1 MMKLTSPVTSL
12 SKRSHRG
19 VGAGL
24 IVGLALLGV
33 LVMGGLW
40 LAGGY
45 NGLVSQQTTL
55 EQATANVQ
63 SQLKRRADLVPNL
76 VATVKGY
83 AKHEE
88 KVFGDIAAA
97 RSRLLNADVANN
109 PAAAAQANQA
119 MTSSLGRLLAV
130 AENYPN
136 LKADQNFN
144 RLQDELSGTENRIN
158 YARLQYNESVTGYNR
173 SVRSFPNNI
182 LAGMFGFMVKQPF
195 QATEAE
201 KATPTVSF

>member
-1 MMKLTSPVTSL
+1 MTDQIAVKRFL
-12 SKRSHRG
+12 SRSQSG
-19 VGAGL
+19 IGTGL
-24 IVGLALLGV
+24 VVGLALLGALV
-33 LVMGGLW
+33 LGGLW

-45 NGLVSQQTTL
+45 NGLVTKQTTL

-88 KVFGDIAAA
+88 KVFGDIASA

-158 YARLQYNESVTGYNR
+158 YARLQYNDSVTGYNR
-173 SVRSFPNNI
+173 AVRSFPNNI
-182 LAGMFGFMVKQPF
+182 LAGMFGFAPKQPF